1 MVAAFPCR
9 ILSKDVTRLAYE
21 KMLKQEL
28 SDAEYE
34 DARETLTGFFAVLME
49 IDRDLKLSR
58 ISHD

>member
-1 MVAAFPCR
+1 MAA
-9 ILSKDVTRLAYE
+9 KDVTRQAYE

-34 DARETLTGFFAVLME
+34 DARGDLTGFFAVLME
-49 IDRDLKLSR
+49 IDRDLKLSS